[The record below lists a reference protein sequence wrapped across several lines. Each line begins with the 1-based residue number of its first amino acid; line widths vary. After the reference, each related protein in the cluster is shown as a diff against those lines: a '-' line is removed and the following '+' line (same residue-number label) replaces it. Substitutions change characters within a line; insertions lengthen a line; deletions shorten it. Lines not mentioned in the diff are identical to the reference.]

1 MLKIVR
7 IHFRKYPRLDPEKD
21 VMKYDFAFLLVK
33 LEIPQSFFSKH
44 EFYSL
49 LWTFYSFSFHLQR
62 KSNDIYVINQV
73 IKN

>member
-33 LEIPQSFFSKH
+33 LEIPQSFFFKA
-44 EFYSL
+44 
-49 LWTFYSFSFHLQR
+49 WILQPTL
-62 KSNDIYVINQV
+62 NVL
-73 IKN
+73 